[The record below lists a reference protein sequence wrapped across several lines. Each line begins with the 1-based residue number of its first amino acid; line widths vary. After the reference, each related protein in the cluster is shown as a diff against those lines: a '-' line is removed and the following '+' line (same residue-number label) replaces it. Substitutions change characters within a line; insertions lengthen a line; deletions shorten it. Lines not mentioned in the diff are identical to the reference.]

1 MNRNNNSKRSVRKN
15 TQPRYSFDDDSL
27 SGVKSNPVVKVK
39 KNTVYVPTNP
49 KITIGGGGRL
59 RKITTIILSVLL
71 ILSLCYIAFLAN
83 RYRTVGVDAV
93 MDMYNFKNV
102 DGLADNLEHLKKIT
116 TSEVYDFNTA
126 ENEDVALNTYL
137 KFKGEPVKVIII
149 SKGLGYVVYRLD
161 TKYISS
167 TRKFVLLYG
176 INGFGKINKM
186 RQEEGIDFFNYGD
199 KV

>member
-1 MNRNNNSKRSVRKN
+1 
-15 TQPRYSFDDDSL
+15 
-27 SGVKSNPVVKVK
+27 
-39 KNTVYVPTNP
+39 
-49 KITIGGGGRL
+49 
-59 RKITTIILSVLL
+59 
-71 ILSLCYIAFLAN
+71 
-83 RYRTVGVDAV
+83 
-93 MDMYNFKNV
+93 MDMYNFKDV
-102 DGLADNLEHLKKIT
+102 DGLANNLEHLKKIT